1 MKINLKRKTL
11 FFLKKKT
18 IYLNKPALYLLD
30 MPNLLWFKSQQVVKG
45 YRRLMI
51 IHHDMYQL

>member
-1 MKINLKRKTL
+1 
-11 FFLKKKT
+11 
-18 IYLNKPALYLLD
+18 

>member
-1 MKINLKRKTL
+1 MDNNENWKTL
-11 FFLKKKT
+11 FFRQKKT

-30 MPNLLWFKSQQVVKG
+30 MSHLLWFKSHQVVKG

-51 IHHDMYQL
+51 IHHNMYRL

>member
-30 MPNLLWFKSQQVVKG
+30 MSNLLWFKSHQVVKG

>member
-1 MKINLKRKTL
+1 MEINLKRKIL
-11 FFLKKKT
+11 FFRQKKT

-30 MPNLLWFKSQQVVKG
+30 MSNLLWFKSQQVVKG

-51 IHHDMYQL
+51 IHHNMYRL

>member
-1 MKINLKRKTL
+1 MEINLKRRTL
-11 FFLKKKT
+11 FFREKKT

-30 MPNLLWFKSQQVVKG
+30 MSHLLWFKSHQVVKR

-51 IHHDMYQL
+51 IHHNMYQL